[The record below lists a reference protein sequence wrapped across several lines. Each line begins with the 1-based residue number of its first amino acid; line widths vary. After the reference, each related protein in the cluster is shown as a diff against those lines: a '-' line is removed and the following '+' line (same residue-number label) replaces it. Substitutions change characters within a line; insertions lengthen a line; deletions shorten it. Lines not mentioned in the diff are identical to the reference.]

1 MLVVGMRDRATAIVT
16 VLSVVVISMVLDR
29 RAECV
34 LEDLGQDIFQVYW
47 DITLL
52 WGVSF
57 LLEFSRKK
65 GKEEIWG
72 DWDGKRNC
80 KKKKRT
86 RKWRRSRRRL

>member
-1 MLVVGMRDRATAIVT
+1 MLVVGMRDGATAIVT

-47 DITLL
+47 HITL

-57 LLEFSRKK
+57 LFLEF
-65 GKEEIWG
+65 
-72 DWDGKRNC
+72 
-80 KKKKRT
+80 
-86 RKWRRSRRRL
+86 